1 MSARRLRWQALF
13 ADLEPLRQSSPFRI
27 LYIARSVSLLSISV
41 LAVTVAWQVYALS
54 GSSLHVAGVTIGLA
68 TGTLAG
74 LLWGGTLAD
83 HGDRRFIMIW
93 GRAAYVGVVCLL
105 WANSLRP
112 EPGLTLIYL
121 ATLLS
126 GLTSGI
132 SAPALMAALPRMVPD
147 HHLASAGALN
157 ALAMELGRL
166 IGPLIAGMLLARSSP
181 AMCYGLVLVGA
192 TLVPLLLARLPRD
205 LLLPEPQESQ
215 QHTTRPPMF
224 RQWLEGVR
232 YVASNRVIACLLGL
246 DLVAMLFV
254 SVHTLMP
261 QLGDAV
267 LAGGPQMVGY
277 LYAAPAVGALLVAVS
292 SGWTRTLARP
302 GRVVILCTVL
312 WGAAV
317 MLAGFTAAGIH
328 EGGNAWAPWLVLVCF
343 AVSGMTDTATDI
355 VRGALLQLHTPDSL
369 RGRVSGLWL
378 LQGSV
383 GPALGGLQVAGLAT
397 IWSPA
402 RALVAG
408 GALCAGVVT
417 LAMAFPRSPLRGAL
431 WRLSSRAGKEGI

>member
-1 MSARRLRWQALF
+1 MSRRRWRWQGLF
-13 ADLEPLRQSSPFRI
+13 ADLEPLRQSPPFRV
-27 LYIARSVSLLSISV
+27 LYLARSVSLLAISV
-41 LAVTVAWQVYALS
+41 LAVAVAWQVYALS
-54 GSSLHVAGVTIGLA
+54 GSSLHVAGVTVALA

-83 HGDRRFIMIW
+83 QGDRRFIMIW

-112 EPGLTLIYL
+112 EPGLVLIYL

-126 GLTSGI
+126 GLTSGF
-132 SAPALMAALPRMVPD
+132 SAPSLMAALPRMVPD

-181 AMCYGLVLVGA
+181 AMCYGLVLIGA
-192 TLVPLLLARLPRD
+192 ALVPLLLARLPRD
-205 LLLPEPQESQ
+205 LLLPDPQAAS
-215 QHTTRPPMF
+215 QHTARRPMF
-224 RQWLEGVR
+224 RQWGEGVR
-232 YVASNRVIACLLGL
+232 YVTHDPVIACLLGL

-254 SVHTLMP
+254 SVHTVMP

-267 LAGGPQMVGY
+267 LSGGPQMVGY

-312 WGAAV
+312 WGLAV
-317 MLAGFTAAGIH
+317 MLAGFAAAGVRD
-328 EGGNAWAPWLVLVCF
+328 GGNAWAPWLVLACL

-355 VRGALLQLHTPDSL
+355 VRGALLQLHTPDPL
-369 RGRVSGLWL
+369 RGRVSALWL

-383 GPALGGLQVAGLAT
+383 GPALGGLQVAGFAT
-397 IWSPA
+397 LWSPS
-402 RALVAG
+402 RAMVAG
-408 GALCAGVVT
+408 GALCAGVVS
-417 LAMAFPRSPLRGAL
+417 LAVGMPGSPLRRSL
-431 WRLSSRAGKEGI
+431 WRLGSRADAK